1 MKIKKIESVDV
12 IEFATQHSGGN
23 PVDCVIRVVPG
34 MATTNDGYLNFM
46 TEVTSPTWKDPSK
59 LLFLDPY
66 GDDMSV
72 SVMSRIFGMGV
83 RPIGV
88 IDVKSKIF
96 YWGVLEKGKK
106 QTFLTL
112 TQMGVL
118 RQENTDGDVLPD
130 NFHEILNQKRPYHFE
145 LDYYHVERFLSG
157 DMGWL
162 HLRNGLV
169 AVVRCGNTR
178 YTAKYEELA

>member
-1 MKIKKIESVDV
+1 MKIKKIESINV
-12 IEFATQHSGGN
+12 IEFANQHSGGHQH
-23 PVDCVIRVVPG
+23 DCVIRVVPG

-46 TEVTSPTWKDPSK
+46 TEVTSPALTKPSK
-59 LLFLDPY
+59 LLFMDPY

-72 SVMSRIFGMGV
+72 SVMSRIFGPGV

-88 IDVKSKIF
+88 IDVESKVF

-106 QTFLTL
+106 QTFLVL
-112 TQMGVL
+112 TRMDVL
-118 RQENTDGDVLPD
+118 RQENTNGDVLPD
-130 NFHEILNQKRPYHFE
+130 NFLGTLNQKRPYHFE
-145 LDYYHVERFLSG
+145 LNYYHVERFLSG

-162 HLRNGLV
+162 HLRDGLV

-178 YTAKYEELA
+178 YTAKYEELI